1 MLIDLIWLLHVV
13 YMSQNF
19 TVCLISMYSYH
30 VSTDKT
36 PQVLHRISTSDFCCC
51 NTRYLSR
58 TIGGGVGGFDL
69 IPRGDQRMNVCT
81 VWLSLFLTYFTWASA
96 YGMVLP
102 MFKRSLSFLVNP
114 LKTYPEECF
123 TLSSK
128 YFSTQSSWQSRLTIT
143 VTEGV

>member
-19 TVCLISMYSYH
+19 TVCLISMYNYH

-69 IPRGDQRMNVCT
+69 IPHGDQRMNCLHCLTLSVSHLFHLG
-81 VWLSLFLTYFTWASA
+81 LSLWDGAAHVQAKSFFLS
-96 YGMVLP
+96 
-102 MFKRSLSFLVNP
+102 
-114 LKTYPEECF
+114 
-123 TLSSK
+123 
-128 YFSTQSSWQSRLTIT
+128 
-143 VTEGV
+143 